1 MNLFSLAKS
10 FPTEDAA
17 VEYWIQTRWPDG
29 VRCVA
34 CDHETVYR
42 IQTAGKTGKPS
53 LIFEC
58 AKCQLH
64 FSPTAGTLFHDS
76 HLPLQKWFTA
86 IALMCEGKKGISAN
100 QMKRHL
106 GVTYKTA
113 WFMCHRIRKAMSDD
127 SIDPLG
133 SEGQVIE
140 VDESFV
146 GGITQRLGPKEG
158 KRRKVKV
165 LGIAEQGGRVHL
177 RKIKNLKSDTIA
189 PILNASIS
197 PNASEIHTDGSTRY
211 VNIVPTRK
219 HVRGNHA
226 KEIKAGGPLSN
237 PTIEGAFSLFKRGVV
252 GSYHKLGEEHMDAY
266 LGEFCWRQNR
276 RKEQPEMFDMAL
288 ENMTREPLPYAKLKG
303 GDNPF

>member
-17 VEYWIQTRWPDG
+17 IEYWIATRWPDG
-29 VRCVA
+29 VRCVG
-34 CDHETVYR
+34 CDHDTVYR
-42 IQTAGKTGKPS
+42 IRTIGKTGKPS
-53 LIFEC
+53 LVFEC
-58 AKCQLH
+58 GKCQLH

-76 HLPLQKWFTA
+76 HLPLQKWFMA

-113 WFMCHRIRKAMSDD
+113 WFLCHRIRKAMSDD

-140 VDESFV
+140 MDESFI
-146 GGITQRLGPKEG
+146 GGTTQHKGSKEA
-158 KRRKVKV
+158 KRRKVKII
-165 LGIAEQGGRVHL
+165 GIAERGGRVHL
-177 RKIKNLKSDTIA
+177 RKIKNLKQDTIV
-189 PILNASIS
+189 PIMNATIS

-211 VNIVPTRK
+211 TNIIPSGK

-226 KEIKAGGPLSN
+226 AEIKAGDPLSN
-237 PTIEGAFSLFKRGVV
+237 QTIEGAFSLFKRGVI
-252 GSYHKLGEEHMDAY
+252 GSYHKLGEEHLDAY

-276 RKEQPEMFDMAL
+276 RKQQPEMFDLAL
-288 ENMTREPLPYAKLKG
+288 SNMTREPLPYAKLKG